1 MDRINIARVVM
12 GGLAAG
18 LVIDFGE
25 FLLNGVFLSA
35 DMNAAMARLQLPPVG
50 GAAVGIFV
58 VFGFLLGMAIVWL
71 YAAMRPRFGA
81 GPTTAL
87 YAGGMAWALAYVYPS
102 IGMVVMG
109 LFPSRLVVIGLV
121 WGAVELSAA
130 ALVGGWLYREE
141 PSRTRVAA

>member
-1 MDRINIARVVM
+1 MDRINMARVAI

-18 LVIDFGE
+18 LVINIGE

-35 DMNAAMARLQLPPVG
+35 DMNAAMARLQLPPVSG
-50 GAAVGIFV
+50 GAVGIFMV
-58 VFGFLLGMAIVWL
+58 LGFLLGIAIVWL

-81 GPTTAL
+81 GSTTAL

-102 IGMVVMG
+102 IGMAVMG
-109 LFPSRLVVIGLV
+109 LFPSRLIVIGLV

-130 ALVGGWLYREE
+130 ALAGGWLYREE
-141 PSRTRVAA
+141 PSRTRMAT